1 MFTHRMMTNFID
13 PELPTN
19 DKIVNPGCWC
29 ENYAVRCTA
38 EILSDTHSNLTGDS
52 AGFYIHT
59 SNRKSTIASLI
70 FGILT
75 GNLGLVISNAQK
87 LADGE
92 KEHDEQDMYAN
103 EVAQAFEVYIGD
115 LKKPILENEENG
127 ENAEY
132 TSHYK
137 DDNTLVHAASE
148 GKIKKINPKEQEQN
162 ASGLNLKA
170 IFKSDDNWELHGV
183 SQINRADVN
192 AVSFG

>member
-1 MFTHRMMTNFID
+1 MFTHRMMTNFVD

-38 EILSDTHSNLTGDS
+38 EILNDTHSNLTGDS

-59 SNRKSTIASLI
+59 SNRKSTIVSLI

-75 GNLGLVISNAQK
+75 GNLGLIISNAKK
-87 LADGE
+87 LANKE
-92 KEHDEQDMYAN
+92 KEPAEQDMYAN

-115 LKKPILENEENG
+115 AKTIAYDWSDEYKTG
-127 ENAEY
+127 EYDN
-132 TSHYK
+132 
-137 DDNTLVHAASE
+137 NTLSDAASE